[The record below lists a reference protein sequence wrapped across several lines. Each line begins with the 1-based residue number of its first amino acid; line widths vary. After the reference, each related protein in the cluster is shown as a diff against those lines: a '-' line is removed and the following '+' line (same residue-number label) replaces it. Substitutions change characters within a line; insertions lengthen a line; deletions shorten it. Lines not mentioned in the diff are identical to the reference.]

1 MQSQYIMEDLTVLK
15 IKPNNH
21 ATFNIDELLAVPPN
35 IRSVYT
41 GVRFKEPPYAI
52 FASANTTT
60 LLPPVAIQ
68 RNDAREVTQKEFR
81 NKTRTVF
88 TGNQISELEK
98 AFDEFKYLTKKETG
112 VLANSNGMTQRQ
124 VTIWLQNRR
133 QRWRSKVANEEV
145 LQEKEKMRN
154 RSMLRNDGPSLSL
167 NRMNRI
173 ITPSGLQLE
182 ELSEGQKSPV
192 VFFDEKD
199 NL

>member
-41 GVRFKEPPYAI
+41 GVRFKDPPYAI
-52 FASANTTT
+52 FASANTNT
-60 LLPPVAIQ
+60 LLPPMAKQ
-68 RNDAREVTQKEFR
+68 RNDVREVTQKEVG

-112 VLANSNGMTQRQ
+112 VLASSNGMTQRQ

-133 QRWRSKVANEEV
+133 QRWRSKVDNEEV

-154 RSMLRNDGPSLSL
+154 RSMLRNNGPSLSL

>member
-1 MQSQYIMEDLTVLK
+1 MQSQYIMEDLIVLK

-41 GVRFKEPPYAI
+41 GVRFKDPPYAI

-60 LLPPVAIQ
+60 LLPPMAKQ
-68 RNDAREVTQKEFR
+68 RNDVREVTQKEVL

-112 VLANSNGMTQRQ
+112 VLASSNGMTQRQ

-133 QRWRSKVANEEV
+133 QRWRSKVDNEEV

-154 RSMLRNDGPSLSL
+154 RSMLRNNGPSLSL